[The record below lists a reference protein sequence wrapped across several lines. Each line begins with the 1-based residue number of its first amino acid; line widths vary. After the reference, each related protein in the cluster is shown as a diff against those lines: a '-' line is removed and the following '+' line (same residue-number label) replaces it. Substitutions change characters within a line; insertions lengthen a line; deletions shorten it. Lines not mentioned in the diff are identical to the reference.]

1 MSSVGQDTEGLCL
14 WETRAFAG
22 VVIDVDF
29 LCVALATWVCECAD
43 LEGESAA
50 AEAEEGEDASELHFC
65 GGVDIG
71 VIEVDMIF

>member
-14 WETRAFAG
+14 GKTRAFAG
-22 VVIDVDF
+22 VVVDVDF

-43 LEGESAA
+43 LEGEGAA

-71 VIEVDMIF
+71 VVEVDMIF